1 MEDFIKERNEALLS
15 LDKEKILAY
24 GKKYNV
30 KFPENEK
37 IFWAG
42 VHKAICNLYL
52 ISVNKITKACDHL
65 SFPCFWRQI
74 SSKHFDQFFDQG

>member
-15 LDKEKILAY
+15 LDREKILAY

-30 KFPENEK
+30 KFPEDEK

-42 VHKAICNLYL
+42 VHKAICSLYL
-52 ISVNKITKACDHL
+52 IPVNKITK
-65 SFPCFWRQI
+65 SQYEK
-74 SSKHFDQFFDQG
+74 SKEWLKENGFEWQLK

>member
-30 KFPENEK
+30 KFPEDEK
-37 IFWAG
+37 IFWAD
-42 VHKAICNLYL
+42 VHKAICSLYL
-52 ISVNKITKACDHL
+52 IPVNKITK
-65 SFPCFWRQI
+65 SQYEK
-74 SSKHFDQFFDQG
+74 SKEWLKENGFEWQVK

>member
-15 LDKEKILAY
+15 LDRERILAY

-30 KFPENEK
+30 KFPEDEK

-42 VHKAICNLYL
+42 IHKAICSLYL
-52 ISVNKITKACDHL
+52 IPVNKITK
-65 SFPCFWRQI
+65 SQYEK
-74 SSKHFDQFFDQG
+74 SKEWLKENGFEWQLK

>member
-1 MEDFIKERNEALLS
+1 MNDFIKERNEALLS

-30 KFPENEK
+30 KFPEDEK

-42 VHKAICNLYL
+42 VHKAICSLYS
-52 ISVNKITKACDHL
+52 IPVNKITKE
-65 SFPCFWRQI
+65 QYEK
-74 SSKHFDQFFDQG
+74 SKNWLKENGFEWQLK

>member
-30 KFPENEK
+30 KFPEDEK

-42 VHKAICNLYL
+42 VHKAICSLYL
-52 ISVNKITKACDHL
+52 IPVNKITK
-65 SFPCFWRQI
+65 SQYEK
-74 SSKHFDQFFDQG
+74 SKEWLKENGFEWQVK

>member
-15 LDKEKILAY
+15 LDREKILAY

-30 KFPENEK
+30 KFPEDEK

-42 VHKAICNLYL
+42 VHKAICSLYL
-52 ISVNKITKACDHL
+52 IPVNKITK
-65 SFPCFWRQI
+65 SQYEK
-74 SSKHFDQFFDQG
+74 SKEWLKENGFEWQVK

>member
-1 MEDFIKERNEALLS
+1 MEDFIRERNEALLS

-52 ISVNKITKACDHL
+52 IPVNKITKG
-65 SFPCFWRQI
+65 QYEK
-74 SSKHFDQFFDQG
+74 SKEWLKENGFEWQLK

>member
-15 LDKEKILAY
+15 LDRERILAY

-30 KFPENEK
+30 KFPEDEK

-42 VHKAICNLYL
+42 VHKAICSLYL
-52 ISVNKITKACDHL
+52 IPVNKITK
-65 SFPCFWRQI
+65 SQYEK
-74 SSKHFDQFFDQG
+74 SKEWLKENGFEWQVK

>member
-30 KFPENEK
+30 KFPEDEK

-42 VHKAICNLYL
+42 VHKAICSLYL
-52 ISVNKITKACDHL
+52 IPVNKITK
-65 SFPCFWRQI
+65 SQYEK
-74 SSKHFDQFFDQG
+74 SKEWLKENGLNGK

>member
-37 IFWAG
+37 YFGLVFIKQYVVF
-42 VHKAICNLYL
+42 IQY
-52 ISVNKITKACDHL
+52 
-65 SFPCFWRQI
+65 Q
-74 SSKHFDQFFDQG
+74 

>member
-30 KFPENEK
+30 KFPEDEK

-42 VHKAICNLYL
+42 VHKAICSLYL
-52 ISVNKITKACDHL
+52 IPVNKITK
-65 SFPCFWRQI
+65 SQYEK
-74 SSKHFDQFFDQG
+74 SKEWLKENGFEWQLK

>member
-15 LDKEKILAY
+15 LDRERILAY

-30 KFPENEK
+30 KFPEDEK

-42 VHKAICNLYL
+42 VHKAICSLYL
-52 ISVNKITKACDHL
+52 IPVNKITK
-65 SFPCFWRQI
+65 SQYEK
-74 SSKHFDQFFDQG
+74 SKEWLKENGFEWQLK

>member
-37 IFWAG
+37 NILGW
-42 VHKAICNLYL
+42 C
-52 ISVNKITKACDHL
+52 S
-65 SFPCFWRQI
+65 
-74 SSKHFDQFFDQG
+74 